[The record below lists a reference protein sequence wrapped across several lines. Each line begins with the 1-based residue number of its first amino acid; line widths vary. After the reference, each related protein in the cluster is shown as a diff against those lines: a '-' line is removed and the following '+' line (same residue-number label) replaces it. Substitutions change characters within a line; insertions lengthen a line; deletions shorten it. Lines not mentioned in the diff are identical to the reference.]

1 MRIGSLLHY
10 VAIYL
15 QLYEV
20 IVGDEDEEREDGP
33 EDQHKQT
40 GGVQLA
46 HRQVFWDI
54 LKSGQCILA

>member
-46 HRQVFWDI
+46 HRQVF
-54 LKSGQCILA
+54 